1 MMRVASAA
9 RDAVR
14 DARAA
19 WGPSQTL
26 LAVITAAALLLPLVV
41 RDQLTLTSL
50 ASWAYLALAAVGLTF
65 VVGLGGMP
73 SLAQGALLAVG
84 AVVAAVLRADG
95 DWPPVAA
102 AAAGALAAAV
112 AGGVVGVAVGRV
124 RPAFVAVAT
133 WLVAW
138 LVARG
143 LAEFPAFAG
152 GAEGRIVP
160 QGTVAGVDLGAT
172 LHWEIAV
179 LLVALG
185 ALGLA
190 GVARGQPG
198 LALAGLRER
207 PAEALALGVP
217 ALRLRTAAFAAAG
230 FYAGLSGA
238 FAVQLDGI
246 ADPAAYSPVLS
257 FTLFAAVL
265 LGGARSASGAV
276 AGTALV
282 GVLFWAADRLAS
294 SAGVATGR
302 LGTLFAAA
310 LLLGALAIRSE
321 TVLPTLFRRREEPP
335 APVPLK
341 APRPAR
347 LEARG
352 LEKRFGGEPAL
363 TEFDLDVEPGAITA
377 LVGPNGSGK
386 TTALRLLAGTVAPDL
401 GEVLLDGSPL
411 PRGSQRTR
419 ARAGIVRTLQATQVF
434 GGLSVLENARVGAGL
449 HLPAT
454 GLARSLVATPRARAI
469 SRVSRGTAVA
479 ALREV
484 GLDGDAERAAGHL
497 TATDQR
503 LVMLAAAL
511 AASPRVLLVDEPS
524 AGATAEDVARIADV
538 LARIRDRGI
547 AVLVVEHNL
556 GLVGRVAERV
566 VVLDAGRTIASGGP
580 REIGDD
586 PAVRAV
592 YLGGRVISTK
602 TPD

>member
-1 MMRVASAA
+1 MTPIAAAA
-9 RDAVR
+9 RGAVR
-14 DARAA
+14 DARLA
-19 WGPSQTL
+19 WGRAQTV
-26 LAVITAAALLLPLVV
+26 LAAVTAAALLLPLAVH
-41 RDQLTLTSL
+41 DELTLTSL
-50 ASWAYLALAAVGLTF
+50 AFWAYLALAAVGLTF
-65 VVGLGGMP
+65 VVGLAGMP

-95 DWPPVAA
+95 DWPPLAA
-102 AAAGALAAAV
+102 AAAGAVAAAV
-112 AGGVVGVAVGRV
+112 AGGVVGAAVGRL

-160 QGTVAGVDLGAT
+160 PGSVAGVDLGAT
-172 LHWEIAV
+172 LHWELAV
-179 LLVALG
+179 VLVALG

-198 LALAGLRER
+198 FGLAGLRER
-207 PAEALALGVP
+207 PAAALALGVP

-230 FYAGLSGA
+230 LYAGLAGA
-238 FAVQLDGI
+238 LAVQLEGI

-265 LGGARSASGAV
+265 LGGARSATGAV
-276 AGTALV
+276 AGTAAV
-282 GVLFWAADRLAS
+282 GGLFWAADRLAS
-294 SAGVATGR
+294 SAGIATGR
-302 LGTLFAAA
+302 LDTLFAAA

-321 TVLPTLFRRREEPP
+321 TVLPQLFRRGERLPEARP
-335 APVPLK
+335 A
-341 APRPAR
+341 ASPRPAR

-352 LEKRFGGEPAL
+352 LEKAFAGEPAL
-363 TEFDLDVEPGAITA
+363 TAFDLVVEPGAITA

-386 TTALRLLAGTVAPDL
+386 TTALRLLAGTLAPDA

-419 ARAGIVRTLQATQVF
+419 ALGGIVRTLQATQVF
-434 GGLSVLENARVGAGL
+434 PGLTVLDNARIGAGL
-449 HLPAT
+449 HVPST
-454 GLARSLVATPRARAI
+454 GLARSLVATPKARAA
-469 SRVSRGTAVA
+469 STVARGTALA

-484 GLDGDAERAAGHL
+484 GLDGHAERAAGHL

-503 LVMLAAAL
+503 LLMLAAAL

-524 AGATAEDVARIADV
+524 AGASAEDVARIAGV

-556 GLVGRVAERV
+556 GLVGRVAETV
-566 VVLDAGRTIASGGP
+566 VVLDAGRTIAAGAP
-580 REIGDD
+580 AEIGDD

-592 YLGGRVISTK
+592 YLGAHVISPK
-602 TPD
+602 MPD

>member
-1 MMRVASAA
+1 MTRIVQAA
-9 RDAVR
+9 RGAVR
-14 DARAA
+14 DVRAA
-19 WGPSQTL
+19 WGPSQTV
-26 LAVITAAALLLPLVV
+26 LAGVTAAALLLPLVI
-41 RDQLTLTSL
+41 RDQLTMTSL

-65 VVGLGGMP
+65 AVGLAGMP

-84 AVVAAVLRADG
+84 AVVASVLRADG
-95 DWPPVAA
+95 SWPPLAA

-112 AGGVVGVAVGRV
+112 AGGVVGAAVGRV

-138 LVARG
+138 LVAG
-143 LAEFPAFAG
+143 TLAEFPAFAG

-160 QGTVAGVDLGAT
+160 QGSVAGLDLGAT
-172 LHWEIAV
+172 LHWELAV
-179 LLVALG
+179 VLVVLG

-198 LALAGLRER
+198 LGLAGLRER
-207 PAEALALGVP
+207 PAAALALGVP

-230 FYAGLSGA
+230 LYAGLAGA
-238 FAVQLDGI
+238 LAVQLDGI

-257 FTLFAAVL
+257 FTIFAAVL

-282 GVLFWAADRLAS
+282 GVLFWVADRLAS

-321 TVLPTLFRRREEPP
+321 TVLPPLFRRREQVPGPMPLP
-335 APVPLK
+335 A
-341 APRPAR
+341 ARPAR

-352 LEKRFGGEPAL
+352 LEKRFGDEPAL
-363 TEFDLDVEPGAITA
+363 TEFDLAVEPGAITA

-386 TTALRLLAGTVAPDL
+386 TTALRLLAGTLAPDA
-401 GEVLLDGSPL
+401 GSVFLDGSPL
-411 PRGSQRTR
+411 PRGSQRSR
-419 ARAGIVRTLQATQVF
+419 ALAGVVRTLQATQVF
-434 GGLSVLENARVGAGL
+434 ARLTVLENARVGAGL
-449 HLPAT
+449 HVPAT
-454 GLARSLVATPRARAI
+454 GLARSLVATPRARAG
-469 SRVSRGTAVA
+469 SGVARGTALA

-484 GLDGDAERAAGHL
+484 GLDGDAERVAGHL

-503 LVMLAAAL
+503 LLMLAAGL

-524 AGATAEDVARIADV
+524 AGAAPEDVERIADV

-556 GLVGRVAERV
+556 GLVGRIAGQV
-566 VVLDAGRTIASGGP
+566 VVLDAGRTIAAGSP
-580 REIGDD
+580 SEIGDD

-592 YLGGRVISTK
+592 YLGRRPAG
-602 TPD
+602 

>member
-1 MMRVASAA
+1 MKRIAEAA
-9 RDAVR
+9 RGAVQ
-14 DARAA
+14 DVRAA
-19 WGPSQTL
+19 WGLSQTV
-26 LAVITAAALLLPLVV
+26 LAAVTAAALLLPLVL

-65 VVGLGGMP
+65 VVGLAGMP

-84 AVVAAVLRADG
+84 AVVAAVLRVDG
-95 DWPPVAA
+95 DWPPLAA
-102 AAAGALAAAV
+102 AAAGALAGAI

-138 LVARG
+138 LVAEG

-152 GAEGRIVP
+152 GAEGRVVA
-160 QGTVAGVDLGAT
+160 QGSIAGVDLGAT
-172 LHWEIAV
+172 LHWELAV
-179 LLVALG
+179 VLVALG

-198 LALAGLRER
+198 LGLEGLRER
-207 PAEALALGVP
+207 PAAALALGVP

-230 FYAGLSGA
+230 LYAGLAGA
-238 FAVQLDGI
+238 LAVQLDGI

-257 FTLFAAVL
+257 FTIFAAVL

-282 GVLFWAADRLAS
+282 GGLFWAADRLAS

-321 TVLPTLFRRREEPP
+321 TVLPPLFRRREQMPDS
-335 APVPLK
+335 VPLTAA
-341 APRPAR
+341 APGAAGGAR
-347 LEARG
+347 AR
-352 LEKRFGGEPAL
+352 KRFGDDPAL
-363 TEFDLDVEPGAITA
+363 AEFDLVVEPGAITGA
-377 LVGPNGSGK
+377 RRPERVRQDDG
-386 TTALRLLAGTVAPDL
+386 ARLLAGTLAPDA
-401 GEVLLDGSPL
+401 GSVLLDGSPL
-411 PRGSQRTR
+411 PRGSQRSR
-419 ARAGIVRTLQATQVF
+419 ALAGIVRTLQSTQVF
-434 GGLSVLENARVGAGL
+434 AGLTVLENARVGAGL
-449 HLPAT
+449 RVPAT
-454 GLARSLVATPRARAI
+454 GLARSLVATPRARAA
-469 SRVSRGTAVA
+469 SSVARGTALA

-484 GLDGDAERAAGHL
+484 GLADDAERVAGHL
-497 TATDQR
+497 TGTDQR
-503 LVMLAAAL
+503 LLMLAAGL

-524 AGATAEDVARIADV
+524 AGAAPEDVERIAGV

-556 GLVGRVAERV
+556 GLVGRVARHV
-566 VVLDAGRTIASGGP
+566 VVLDAGRTIAAGEP
-580 REIGDD
+580 RDIGED
-586 PAVRAV
+586 PAVQAV
-592 YLGGRVISTK
+592 YLGRALI
-602 TPD
+602 

>member
-1 MMRVASAA
+1 MKRIAAAA
-9 RDAVR
+9 RGAVH
-14 DARAA
+14 DVRAA
-19 WGPSQTL
+19 WGPSQTV
-26 LAVITAAALLLPLVV
+26 LASVTAAALLLPLVV

-65 VVGLGGMP
+65 VVGLAGMP

-84 AVVAAVLRADG
+84 AVVAAVLRVDG
-95 DWPPVAA
+95 DWPPLAA

-112 AGGVVGVAVGRV
+112 AGGVVGAAVGRV

-152 GAEGRIVP
+152 GAEGRVVP
-160 QGTVAGVDLGAT
+160 QGSLAGIELGAT
-172 LHWEIAV
+172 LYWELGV
-179 LLVALG
+179 VLVAVG

-207 PAEALALGVP
+207 PAAALALGVP

-230 FYAGLSGA
+230 LYAGLAGA
-238 FAVQLDGI
+238 FAVQLEGI

-282 GVLFWAADRLAS
+282 GVLFWVADRLAS
-294 SAGVATGR
+294 SAAVATGR

-321 TVLPTLFRRREEPP
+321 TVLPPLFRRREQLPDA
-335 APVPLK
+335 APLTP
-341 APRPAR
+341 PRPAR

-352 LEKRFGGEPAL
+352 LEKHFGGELAL
-363 TEFDLDVEPGAITA
+363 TEFDLVVEPGAITA

-386 TTALRLLAGTVAPDL
+386 TTALRLLAGTLAPDAGAL
-401 GEVLLDGSPL
+401 LLDGSPL
-411 PRGSQRTR
+411 LRGSER
-419 ARAGIVRTLQATQVF
+419 ARAVAGIVRTLQATQVF
-434 GGLSVLENARVGAGL
+434 AGMTVLENARVGAGL
-449 HLPAT
+449 RVPAT
-454 GLARSLVATPRARAI
+454 GLARALVATPRARTGSSVA
-469 SRVSRGTAVA
+469 RGTALA

-484 GLDGDAERAAGHL
+484 GLDGDAERVAGHL
-497 TATDQR
+497 TSTDQR
-503 LVMLAAAL
+503 LLMLAAAL

-524 AGATAEDVARIADV
+524 AGAAPEDVARIAEV
-538 LARIRDRGI
+538 LMRIRDRGI

-556 GLVGRVAERV
+556 GLVVRIAERV
-566 VVLDAGRTIASGGP
+566 VVLDAGRTIAAGTPG
-580 REIGDD
+580 EIGDD

-592 YLGGRVISTK
+592 YLGQRPT
-602 TPD
+602 T